1 MGPGD
6 HSLAACLYRVVV
18 VCMGG
23 RAIFMRER
31 NDGMRWRPS
40 AALTKTS
47 LFLPDARI
55 SVLWAAWNVQ
65 ELPRRER
72 GERGGL
78 GWTWHR

>member
-1 MGPGD
+1 M
-6 HSLAACLYRVVV
+6 V

-31 NDGMRWRPS
+31 NDGMRWRLS

-55 SVLWAAWNVQ
+55 SVLWPAWNVQ
-65 ELPRRER
+65 ELPRRE
-72 GERGGL
+72 GERQGSKGGSRMDL
-78 GWTWHR
+78 AQVRESG